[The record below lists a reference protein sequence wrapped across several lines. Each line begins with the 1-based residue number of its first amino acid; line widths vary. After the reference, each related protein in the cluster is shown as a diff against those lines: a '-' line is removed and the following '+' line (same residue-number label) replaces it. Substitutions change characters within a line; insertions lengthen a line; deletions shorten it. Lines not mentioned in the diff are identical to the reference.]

1 MVLDNLST
9 SLKNSLKKIT
19 SALFID
25 EKTVNELVQNIQRA
39 LLAAD
44 VNVQLVFNLTNK
56 IKERFREEKPTKDQ
70 PKREFLIHIVYE
82 ELTNLL
88 GKEKEEIKVLQ
99 KKPFKIMLVGL
110 FGSGKCVHPQ
120 SLIPLTTGEV
130 ITAEKLYSR
139 YNHKTKEFQ
148 DDAEIVNIENEN
160 LFVPSFNPETLKIEN
175 KKATHLWK
183 LKGKNLLKI
192 NLDNGNDFSVKVTH
206 EHPFF
211 VLKEGNIKQVR
222 ADQLTE
228 EDYIT
233 IPKNY
238 EVKPKNESL
247 HSQIASLNIPCYDNK
262 FRIKYATKAI
272 SFPEYMNPDLSE
284 FLGYVLGDGH
294 LEERSVQIFN
304 EDEEVLQRVKL
315 LSKNLFNLKISIL
328 KDKRSKNLYRISLS
342 STTLIHILNKLFNIP
357 IGRKGKNLRIPI
369 QVLKDNDI
377 NLTHFLRAYFDCE
390 AYPSLNSRQIEV
402 VSESSP
408 LVKDLNLALLRLGI
422 VSTISKKIISD
433 IPYWRLSIRARY
445 AEIYSEKIGFLI
457 NRKSEKIKKYKQIG
471 LTQGCGK
478 QDLIPISTLLKESR
492 EKSGFSIG
500 EIQNICTSYGRYENF
515 GIISRESLYKVK
527 ELYKR
532 KNKGMHHIFLEDIK
546 NNINLKSK
554 YSNPIINSFISYYKQ
569 KGIISS
575 GLNLTDNGQIL
586 LRKSSQENDLI
597 KNLELLSESDI
608 CWVKIKSISNF
619 KLKEK
624 VVYDLSVD
632 GNHSFIADGIIVH
645 NTTTIAKLSNY
656 YKKRNYK
663 VATLG
668 LDVHRPA
675 ARHQLKVLSDQVQVP
690 CFIDEKEKDPVKIYK
705 KFEQQYKNYDILI
718 IDTAGRDALLQE
730 LIDEIESL
738 NKIIQ
743 PDERLLVIPA
753 EIGQTAQRQ
762 AEQFHKSCSITG
774 IIITKM
780 DGTAKAGGALSAAAV
795 SGAKIKFI
803 GVGERPNDLETFNPP
818 NFVSRLLGMG
828 DLEALLEKAKEA
840 ISEEKSKDIEK
851 RLLKGEFNLVDLY
864 EQMQAMSKMGSL
876 SKLMELVPGMSQL
889 KLPKEVLDVHED
901 KLKHWKFGMNS
912 MTKKEL
918 EEPELIDGS
927 RIRRISSGS
936 GVPASEIRDL
946 LKQYRLAKKMMSSIK
961 GKDPE
966 KLMRKFKG
974 RIPGM

>member
-110 FGSGKCVHPQ
+110 FGSGK
-120 SLIPLTTGEV
+120 TT
-130 ITAEKLYSR
+130 S
-139 YNHKTKEFQ
+139 
-148 DDAEIVNIENEN
+148 
-160 LFVPSFNPETLKIEN
+160 
-175 KKATHLWK
+175 
-183 LKGKNLLKI
+183 
-192 NLDNGNDFSVKVTH
+192 
-206 EHPFF
+206 
-211 VLKEGNIKQVR
+211 
-222 ADQLTE
+222 
-228 EDYIT
+228 
-233 IPKNY
+233 
-238 EVKPKNESL
+238 
-247 HSQIASLNIPCYDNK
+247 
-262 FRIKYATKAI
+262 
-272 SFPEYMNPDLSE
+272 
-284 FLGYVLGDGH
+284 
-294 LEERSVQIFN
+294 
-304 EDEEVLQRVKL
+304 
-315 LSKNLFNLKISIL
+315 
-328 KDKRSKNLYRISLS
+328 
-342 STTLIHILNKLFNIP
+342 
-357 IGRKGKNLRIPI
+357 
-369 QVLKDNDI
+369 
-377 NLTHFLRAYFDCE
+377 
-390 AYPSLNSRQIEV
+390 
-402 VSESSP
+402 
-408 LVKDLNLALLRLGI
+408 
-422 VSTISKKIISD
+422 ISK
-433 IPYWRLSIRARY
+433 LA
-445 AEIYSEKIGFLI
+445 
-457 NRKSEKIKKYKQIG
+457 
-471 LTQGCGK
+471 
-478 QDLIPISTLLKESR
+478 
-492 EKSGFSIG
+492 
-500 EIQNICTSYGRYENF
+500 
-515 GIISRESLYKVK
+515 
-527 ELYKR
+527 
-532 KNKGMHHIFLEDIK
+532 
-546 NNINLKSK
+546 
-554 YSNPIINSFISYYKQ
+554 
-569 KGIISS
+569 
-575 GLNLTDNGQIL
+575 
-586 LRKSSQENDLI
+586 
-597 KNLELLSESDI
+597 
-608 CWVKIKSISNF
+608 
-619 KLKEK
+619 
-624 VVYDLSVD
+624 
-632 GNHSFIADGIIVH
+632 
-645 NTTTIAKLSNY
+645 NY
-656 YKKRNYK
+656 YKKRDYK

-675 ARHQLKVLSDQVQVP
+675 ATHQLKVLSDQVQVP
-690 CFIDEKEKDPVKIYK
+690 CFIDEKEKDPVKIYR

-730 LIDEIESL
+730 LIDEIESI

-753 EIGQTAQRQ
+753 ELGQTAQRQ
-762 AEQFHKSCSITG
+762 AEQFHKSCNITG
-774 IIITKM
+774 IIVTKM

-828 DLEALLEKAKEA
+828 DLEALLEKAREA

-876 SKLMELVPGMSQL
+876 SKLMELIPGMSQL

-901 KLKHWKFGMNS
+901 KLKHWKNGMNS
-912 MTKKEL
+912 MTRKEL
-918 EEPELIDGS
+918 EEPEVIDGS
-927 RIRRISSGS
+927 RIRRIASGS

-974 RIPGM
+974 RIPGI